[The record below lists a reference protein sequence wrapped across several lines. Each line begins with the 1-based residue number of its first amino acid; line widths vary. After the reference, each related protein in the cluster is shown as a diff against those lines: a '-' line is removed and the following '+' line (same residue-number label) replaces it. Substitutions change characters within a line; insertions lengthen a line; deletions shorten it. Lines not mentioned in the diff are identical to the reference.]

1 MGMGPLLASFCV
13 NSILGLIFT
22 EGLLFGLGESLLF
35 FSCSTLPSS
44 YFLKR
49 RNLASE
55 LTRLLDYRK
64 ADDSVVA
71 GLVYSGGGIGGA
83 ILSIVVGKLLQRLSI
98 AWTLRVFSLILVGA
112 SLPAALIIRSRLP
125 RQPFR
130 SGAQIFD
137 S

>member
-13 NSILGLIFT
+13 NSIPGLIFT

-55 LTRLLDYRK
+55 LITLLDYRE
-64 ADDSVVA
+64 ADDPVC
-71 GLVYSGGGIGGA
+71 SG
-83 ILSIVVGKLLQRLSI
+83 
-98 AWTLRVFSLILVGA
+98 
-112 SLPAALIIRSRLP
+112 SRL
-125 RQPFR
+125 
-130 SGAQIFD
+130 
-137 S
+137 